1 MIYSCVDEER
11 LVESLRAETSQ
22 GQIPAVKFSYT
33 LGVIPW
39 FRLLGLEL
47 DGSSVDSRPVGLKE
61 NGGDRVCEN
70 VAVPT
75 NHHLHTGRCLLSHS
89 PVQDFL
95 CVYSSGKRQTPRR
108 GFRCC
113 PKEISGEVARTEA
126 NCFRNDRGA
135 YAWVQVEFAG
145 VFVVNATE
153 VCRGRGGDI
162 RVSVCLPHLPCLSVK
177 HRGYGLNSS
186 NHSGGGAAFPWDSV
200 RITDGGVCQS
210 LAQFTAASLTLIFA
224 GSSPAILSGC
234 L

>member
-1 MIYSCVDEER
+1 MTGCVKMLQSPRITTFTQDAASSPTLPYKMFCVCTAAGSAKPR
-11 LVESLRAETSQ
+11 GGAF
-22 GQIPAVKFSYT
+22 GAV
-33 LGVIPW
+33 
-39 FRLLGLEL
+39 
-47 DGSSVDSRPVGLKE
+47 
-61 NGGDRVCEN
+61 
-70 VAVPT
+70 
-75 NHHLHTGRCLLSHS
+75 
-89 PVQDFL
+89 
-95 CVYSSGKRQTPRR
+95 
-108 GFRCC
+108 

-126 NCFRNDRGA
+126 NWFRNDRGA

-177 HRGYGLNSS
+177 RRGYGLNSS